1 MLRQTRFAAAEKQLL
16 ARFLR
21 TASGFWF
28 GRSAWLVVVL
38 ITTVILQLLT
48 QYALNFW
55 NRDFFDAIGRRD
67 REELWTQALRF
78 VPLAAASL
86 TLMIL
91 QVRARMTTQITWREW
106 LSNYL
111 YDYWLK
117 DDHYVRLRFAASD
130 HQTPEYGIA
139 AESS

>member
-1 MLRQTRFAAAEKQLL
+1 MADRL
-16 ARFLR
+16 
-21 TASGFWF
+21 GFWF
-28 GRSAWLVVVL
+28 GKSAWIAWFLVVVL
-38 ITTVILQLLT
+38 ITIVILQLLT

-55 NRDFFDAIGRRD
+55 NRDFFDAIGRRN
-67 REELWTQALRF
+67 REELWTQARRF

-91 QVRARMTTQITWREW
+91 QVRARMTAQITWREW
-106 LSNYL
+106 LSKHL

>member
-1 MLRQTRFAAAEKQLL
+1 M
-16 ARFLR
+16 
-21 TASGFWF
+21 
-28 GRSAWLVVVL
+28 L

-106 LSNYL
+106 LSNHL

-117 DDHYVRLRFAASD
+117 DNHYVRLRFAASD
-130 HQTPEYGIA
+130 HQTPESASPRNLPDRSSLTRVIEENKRTE
-139 AESS
+139 AELRSIGT

>member
-1 MLRQTRFAAAEKQLL
+1 L
-16 ARFLR
+16 ADRL
-21 TASGFWF
+21 GFWF
-28 GRSAWLVVVL
+28 GKSAWIAWFLVVVL

-55 NRDFFDAIGRRD
+55 NRDFFDAIGPRD

-91 QVRARMTTQITWREW
+91 QVRARMTRVIEENKWTEAE
-106 LSNYL
+106 
-111 YDYWLK
+111 
-117 DDHYVRLRFAASD
+117 LRSIG
-130 HQTPEYGIA
+130 T
-139 AESS
+139 